1 MNDTDGSMLIALM
14 VVWSVLALLFGIAGM
29 AIRTASRTRLAE
41 VLKRRRREER
51 LDPFFKAQEQY
62 ARTAL
67 AYQQLWIILFVL
79 TVVTWAR
86 SSGTGLAILQSPWI
100 AAACSIPWI
109 LLIGVGIPAAWARY
123 AGEASLARVLPF
135 LELLRRVSRPVL
147 IAIDGIDEIVRRLV
161 GAPREATDRSE
172 QIELEIMDAVSHGET
187 SGAVDPGEK
196 AMIKSVMVLDET
208 SVGEVMTPRTDMVG
222 IEVNSDYDHIR
233 DLVISDGHSRIPVY
247 EDSMDRIVG
256 VLYAKDLLGIPD
268 PKTFS
273 LRGAMRSATFVPET
287 KDLASLLR
295 EFQAARV
302 HIAIVL
308 DEYGGTAGLVTFED
322 ILEELV
328 GEITDEH
335 EEPPTPL
342 INRIDDKTIEID
354 ARVRVEELN
363 EAFELSLPEDE
374 AYDTM
379 GGYIFSKLGRI
390 PAPGECIVEDS
401 VRIEV
406 LQAADRSISKLR
418 LTLSDSVPEEPS
430 SWR

>member
-1 MNDTDGSMLIALM
+1 MNESGGQVLVVLM
-14 VVWSVLALLFGIAGM
+14 IVWSVLVLLFGMATM
-29 AIRTASRTRLAE
+29 AIRNASRTRMAA
-41 VLKRRRREER
+41 VLKRQHREER
-51 LDPFFKAQEQY
+51 LDAFFKSQEQY
-62 ARTAL
+62 ARTTL
-67 AYQQLWIILFVL
+67 AYQQLWIVLFVL
-79 TVVTWAR
+79 TAVVWAS
-86 SSGTGLAILQSPWI
+86 SSGTGLVSLRSPWI
-100 AAACSIPWI
+100 VAACSVPWI
-109 LLIGVGIPAAWARY
+109 LLLGVGIPTAWARY
-123 AGEASLARVLPF
+123 AGEVSLVRVLPL
-135 LELLRRVSRPVL
+135 LELLRRISGPALMVINVV
-147 IAIDGIDEIVRRLV
+147 DEIVRRLA
-161 GAPREATDRSE
+161 GAPKDAADKSE
-172 QIELEIMDAVSHGET
+172 QIEIEIMDAVSHGET
-187 SGAVDPGEK
+187 SGAVDPSEK

-222 IEVNSDYDHIR
+222 IEVNSNYQQVR
-233 DLVISDGHSRIPVY
+233 ELVVSDGHSRIPVY

-256 VLYAKDLLGIPD
+256 VLYAKDLLGISD

-273 LRGAMRSATFVPET
+273 LKGTMRSATFVPET

-295 EFQAARV
+295 EFQADRV

-342 INRIDDKTIEID
+342 IHRIDDKTIDID

-363 EAFELSLPEDE
+363 EAFDLSLPEDE

-379 GGYIFSKLGRI
+379 GGYVFSKLGRI
-390 PAPGECIVEDS
+390 PSPGEHVVEGQ

-418 LTLSDSVPEEPS
+418 IVMPNSVPDES
-430 SWR
+430 STWR

>member
-1 MNDTDGSMLIALM
+1 MNESSGQVLVVLM
-14 VVWSVLALLFGIAGM
+14 IVWSVLVLLFGMAAM
-29 AIRTASRTRLAE
+29 AIRTASRTRLAAA
-41 VLKRRRREER
+41 LKWRHQEER
-51 LDPFFKAQEQY
+51 LDAFFVSQEQY
-62 ARTAL
+62 ARTTL
-67 AYQQLWIILFVL
+67 AYQQLWIVLFVL
-79 TVVTWAR
+79 TVVAWA
-86 SSGTGLAILQSPWI
+86 SSPSTDIVPLRSPWLV
-100 AAACSIPWI
+100 AACSVPWI
-109 LLIGVGIPAAWARY
+109 LLLGVGIPTAWARY
-123 AGEASLARVLPF
+123 AGEVSLARVLPL
-135 LELLRRVSRPVL
+135 LELLRRVSRPALVV
-147 IAIDGIDEIVRRLV
+147 IDIVDEIIRRLA
-161 GAPREATDRSE
+161 GAPKDATDKSE
-172 QIELEIMDAVSHGET
+172 QIEIEIMDAVSHGET
-187 SGAVDPGEK
+187 SGAVDPSEK

-222 IEVNSDYDHIR
+222 IEANSEYEHVR
-233 DLVISDGHSRIPVY
+233 DLVVSDGHSRIPVY

-256 VLYAKDLLGIPD
+256 VLYAKDLLGISD

-273 LRGAMRSATFVPET
+273 LKGTMRSATFVPET

-295 EFQAARV
+295 EFQADRV

-335 EEPPTPL
+335 EEPPAPL
-342 INRIDDKTIEID
+342 IHRIDDKTIDID

-363 EAFELSLPEDE
+363 ETFDLLLPEDE

-379 GGYIFSKLGRI
+379 GGYVFSKLGRI
-390 PAPGECIVEDS
+390 PSPGDHVVEGQ

-418 LTLSDSVPEEPS
+418 IVMPSPVPDES
-430 SWR
+430 STWR